1 MIRIPV
7 FALLMIALALPPA
20 ATPAGNPIVGAW
32 QCVSSSAEGE
42 QFKWV
47 LTVAEQDGKLAGTL
61 AGDMGSFPISDAKLT
76 GDAFTFNVTVGSGT
90 YAIECKVA
98 GDSFAG
104 NFSGPESRG
113 TIKGTRQS
121 S

>member
-1 MIRIPV
+1 MRILV
-7 FALLMIALALPPA
+7 FVLVLIALALPLA
-20 ATPAGNPIVGAW
+20 AAPAGNPMAGAW

-61 AGDMGSFPISDAKLT
+61 AGDMGSFPISDAKLAD
-76 GDAFTFNVTVGSGT
+76 DAFTFNVTVGSAT
-90 YAIECKVA
+90 YAIEVKVA
-98 GDSFAG
+98 GNDFAG
-104 NFSGPESRG
+104 TYSGPEGRG